1 MCLSDGFT
9 KEMKM
14 QTPRGGLNADSPG
27 WDWGH
32 ALTLTNYLS
41 IFLLSKESGIV
52 LRIRVAHY
60 HYKYRYLYRPRNL
73 LTSFIYLA

>member
-9 KEMKM
+9 KEMEM
-14 QTPRGGLNADSPG
+14 QTPFSVKG

-41 IFLLSKESGIV
+41 ICLLSKESGTID
-52 LRIRVAHY
+52 
-60 HYKYRYLYRPRNL
+60 
-73 LTSFIYLA
+73 LTGYEILPSTFHGSFVT